1 MWLWW
6 AADRTTRKVLG
17 WALGSRDTATACIM
31 GAQIPRSP
39 ELTYASD
46 FWHAYDKVF
55 EQEKRQTGKAYT
67 FTIESMNNQLR
78 CHLARLKR
86 RTHSYSKSAANLRD
100 SLLFVFQRRFGCA
113 LTAQTGLAVCK
124 RIWDPDVSIPI

>member
-1 MWLWW
+1 MP
-6 AADRTTRKVLG
+6 TTKL
-17 WALGSRDTATACIM
+17 
-31 GAQIPRSP
+31 
-39 ELTYASD
+39 
-46 FWHAYDKVF
+46 F

-124 RIWDPDVSIPI
+124 RIWQGRMYQYLFSNPQKGWEYRV

>member
-1 MWLWW
+1 
-6 AADRTTRKVLG
+6 
-17 WALGSRDTATACIM
+17 M

-46 FWHAYDKVF
+46 FWHAYDRVF

-78 CHLARLKR
+78 CYLARLKR
-86 RTHSYSKSAANLRD
+86 KTHSYSKSAANLRD
-100 SLLFVFQRRFGCA
+100 SLLFIFQRRFGCT
-113 LTAQTGLAVCK
+113 LTAQTGSAVCK
-124 RIWDPDVSIPI
+124 RIWDPDVSISI